1 MTNEQ
6 MIKIIQKAV
15 DKYGEKQLDI
25 AQEEFAELIQALS
38 KYKRA
43 ITPEEFRHA
52 KIMVIEELVDAY
64 IMLNQICLLLDLI
77 NNDFTANDSLN
88 NMMEYKLRRLDKR
101 MENE

>member
-25 AQEEFAELIQALS
+25 AQEELAELIQAIS

-43 ITPEEFRHA
+43 ITSDECDKALKSVF
-52 KIMVIEELVDAY
+52 EELADVL
-64 IMLNQICLLLDLI
+64 IMSMQIEILFPFESYSLLR
-77 NNDFTANDSLN
+77 
-88 NMMEYKLRRLDKR
+88 NMVEYKLRRLDKR